1 MFSAVHTRAATQ
13 LICEAWVDTTEV
25 PPFPSV
31 CLLLA
36 ASGPAF
42 TLSRAREVQ
51 EGRFQGRFH
60 AKGGNNNIGAG
71 MSRGKE

>member
-1 MFSAVHTRAATQ
+1 MFSAVYTRAAPQ

-42 TLSRAREVQ
+42 TLSRAGEVQ
-51 EGRFQGRFH
+51 EGRGEVQRGRDQRDYV
-60 AKGGNNNIGAG
+60 KRYRREIT
-71 MSRGKE
+71 